1 MHIEGRRIPQIVIAD
16 VRIGDELEILKEY
29 YFSSEEMYSDF
40 FNEHNEILKENLNKL
55 ELSASYDFED
65 KVKLMRTLAL
75 RTHRNSFYVSCLS
88 KYEMLLKEICL
99 IIIQERELKNVK
111 IKNREFTLRRGFQLI
126 KTHID
131 ANILEEIEEYS
142 ILENFVELRNCI
154 VHRDARLDHDEM
166 KLYLSDN
173 INDEF
178 LLFLKNYEHVSL
190 ILNRVEIHPICIR
203 ELINTLSCF
212 FQVLCKKIRIQLH
225 DPYHYKM
232 LEIIKQFKSVN

>member
-1 MHIEGRRIPQIVIAD
+1 M
-16 VRIGDELEILKEY
+16 
-29 YFSSEEMYSDF
+29 
-40 FNEHNEILKENLNKL
+40 NKL

-212 FQVLCKKIRIQLH
+212 FKYYVRK
-225 DPYHYKM
+225 
-232 LEIIKQFKSVN
+232 